1 MVYYYVYIS
10 IENTQLVPAKYN
22 YLTFFQDFSRNGEK
36 SCKNSA
42 ISKKKSHSHNF
53 ALNDL
58 KLNQNVPLHR

>member
-42 ISKKKSHSHNF
+42 ISKKKKSQPQFCFKWLEIESKC
-53 ALNDL
+53 A
-58 KLNQNVPLHR
+58 PP